1 MLTQA
6 PRIVTCSRFRC
17 PVFAVT
23 QALLQ
28 DWPQRSWQR
37 VMPQQGPG
45 FTAHIARDPRRL
57 AVICDPKQKVT
68 RRHHAA
74 DLLLRRANRN
84 V

>member
-1 MLTQA
+1 
-6 PRIVTCSRFRC
+6 
-17 PVFAVT
+17 
-23 QALLQ
+23 
-28 DWPQRSWQR
+28 
-37 VMPQQGPG
+37 MPQQGPG